1 MDGNDGVLPQGT
13 PYAAPKAYADTLL
26 RAGNVAASGNVSA
39 TYLLSTLIEFFEN
52 EGISYK
58 TQREINSDGLE
69 VVSAVVFHDEI
80 LAPTT
85 PSPCSVYTAD
95 VTFGLTAKWFFL
107 IRLLASE

>member
-95 VTFGLTAKWFFL
+95 VTFGLTD
-107 IRLLASE
+107 SS